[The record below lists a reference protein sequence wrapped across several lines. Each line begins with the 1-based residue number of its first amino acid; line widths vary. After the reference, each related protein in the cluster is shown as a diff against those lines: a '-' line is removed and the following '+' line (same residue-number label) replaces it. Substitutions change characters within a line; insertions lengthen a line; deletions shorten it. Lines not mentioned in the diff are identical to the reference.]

1 MPSLSI
7 GNARTARRLR
17 ACDAFDRRRDLELS
31 PHSAALHPHPS
42 LVRIRGENGVGKSNL
57 YKSLSLLRD
66 AATGRITRTI
76 ADEGGL
82 NSVCWSGLRKR
93 GEDGR
98 LRLSARFDRLEY
110 SIEIGFP
117 GPLEAAFSGEPMI
130 KSESIEATQ
139 GKRTVRLMERKNS
152 LVSVRDESGTWRSH
166 KDAVLPSE
174 TALAGFA
181 EVNECPEI
189 GLVRSA
195 MLGWRFYHDFRT
207 DPASPIRKPC
217 LAIMTPSLSA
227 DGSDLAA
234 ALATL
239 YTIREDATDLQE
251 AIEDA
256 FPGAELRAWEQ
267 DGSCE
272 FDLQLADMPR
282 PFKAHELP
290 DGTLKYICLLAV
302 FMGYRLP
309 PFIALNEP
317 EASLHPSLLA
327 PLARL
332 IVKASRR
339 ADVWIVTHAEQLTEA
354 LRSESSVPLR
364 RVIKQKGA
372 TAIEGLT
379 IGGEYRNEE
388 TDEDES

>member
-1 MPSLSI
+1 MRPSDIAISNYRSI
-7 GNARTARRLR
+7 RRL
-17 ACDAFDRRRDLELS
+17 FMPIQPLS
-31 PHSAALHPHPS
+31 
-42 LVRIRGENGVGKSNL
+42 VFVGENGVGKSNL

-82 NSVCWSGLRKR
+82 NSVCWSGLRRR

-98 LRLSARFDRLEY
+98 LRLAARFDHVKY
-110 SIEIGFP
+110 AIELGHP
-117 GPLEAAFSGEPMI
+117 GPLEAAFPGEPMI
-130 KSESIEATQ
+130 KSERIEATH
-139 GKRTVRLMERKNS
+139 GKRKVLMMERTNS
-152 LVSVRDESGTWRSH
+152 HVSVRGESGTWSEH

-174 TALAGFA
+174 TALADFVDGKA
-181 EVNECPEI
+181 CPEI
-189 GLVRSA
+189 DLIRNALQS
-195 MLGWRFYHDFRT
+195 WRFYHDFRT

-217 LAIMTPSLSA
+217 LAITTPSLSA

-239 YTIREDATDLQE
+239 SAIRQDAADLQD

-256 FPGAELRAWEQ
+256 FPGAELRAWAEN
-267 DGSCE
+267 GRCE
-272 FDLQLADMPR
+272 FELQQADVPR
-282 PFKAHELP
+282 PFKAHELS

-317 EASLHPSLLA
+317 ETSLHPSLLA

-332 IVKASRR
+332 IAKASRR
-339 ADVWIVTHAEQLTEA
+339 ADIWIVTHSEHLMEA

-364 RVIKQKGA
+364 RVIKAKGA
-372 TAIEGLT
+372 TTIEGLSL
-379 IGGEYRNEE
+379 GGEFRDGED
-388 TDEDES
+388 DEDDDD

>member
-1 MPSLSI
+1 MGPSEIEISNYRSI
-7 GNARTARRLR
+7 RRL
-17 ACDAFDRRRDLELS
+17 FMPVQPLS
-31 PHSAALHPHPS
+31 
-42 LVRIRGENGVGKSNL
+42 VFVGENGVGKSNL

-98 LRLSARFDRLEY
+98 LRLAAKIDNIRYF
-110 SIEIGFP
+110 IELGHP
-117 GPLEAAFSGEPMI
+117 GPLEAAFPGEPMI
-130 KSESIEATQ
+130 KSERIEATH
-139 GKRTVRLMERKNS
+139 GKRKVLLMERTNS
-152 LVSVRDESGTWRSH
+152 HVSVRGESGAWSEH
-166 KDAVLPSE
+166 KNAVLPSE
-174 TALAGFA
+174 TALAGFLDGKT
-181 EVNECPEI
+181 CPEVDLI
-189 GLVRSA
+189 RNALQS
-195 MLGWRFYHDFRT
+195 WRFYHDFRT
-207 DPASPIRKPC
+207 DQASPIRKPC
-217 LAIMTPSLSA
+217 LAITTPSLSA

-239 YTIREDATDLQE
+239 YAIRQDAEDMQDAV
-251 AIEDA
+251 EDA
-256 FPGAELRAWEQ
+256 FPGAELRAWQ
-267 DGSCE
+267 RNGACE

-282 PFKAHELP
+282 PFKAHELS

-317 EASLHPSLLA
+317 ETSLHPSLLA

-339 ADVWIVTHAEQLTEA
+339 ADVWIVTHSEHLMEA

-364 RVIKQKGA
+364 RVIKTKGA
-372 TAIEGLT
+372 TIIEGLT
-379 IGGEYRNEE
+379 LAGEFR
-388 TDEDES
+388 DEDDD

>member
-1 MPSLSI
+1 MRLTDVAISNYRSIRQLSI
-7 GNARTARRLR
+7 PIHP
-17 ACDAFDRRRDLELS
+17 LS
-31 PHSAALHPHPS
+31 
-42 LVRIRGENGVGKSNL
+42 VFVGENGVGKSNL

-76 ADEGGL
+76 AEDGGL
-82 NSVCWSGLRKR
+82 KSVCWSGPRKR

-98 LRLSARFDRLEY
+98 LRLSARFDRLRY
-110 SIEIGFP
+110 SIELGFP
-117 GPLEAAFSGEPMI
+117 GPVEAAFSGEPMI
-130 KSESIEATQ
+130 KAESIEMTQ
-139 GKRTVRLMERKNS
+139 GKRAVQLMERKNS
-152 LVSVRDESGTWRSH
+152 LVSVRGESGAWSSH

-174 TALAGFA
+174 TALAGFSDGKQ
-181 EVNECPEI
+181 CPEI
-189 GLVRSA
+189 DLIRNA

-217 LAIMTPSLSA
+217 LAITTPSLSA

-239 YTIREDATDLQE
+239 YTIREDASDIQE
-251 AIEDA
+251 AIQDA
-256 FPGAELRAWEQ
+256 LPGAELRAWEES
-267 DGSCE
+267 GLCE

-282 PFKAHELP
+282 PFRAHELS

-317 EASLHPSLLA
+317 ETSLHPSLLA

-332 IVKASRR
+332 IAKASRR
-339 ADVWIVTHAEQLTEA
+339 ADIWIVTHSEHLMDA

-364 RVIKQKGA
+364 RVIKPKGA
-372 TAIEGLT
+372 TTIEGLT
-379 IGGEYRNEE
+379 IGGEYRDEE
-388 TDEDES
+388 SDEDES

>member
-1 MPSLSI
+1 MRPNEIAISNYRSIRRLSI
-7 GNARTARRLR
+7 PIHP
-17 ACDAFDRRRDLELS
+17 LS
-31 PHSAALHPHPS
+31 
-42 LVRIRGENGVGKSNL
+42 VFVGENGVGKSNL
-57 YKSLSLLRD
+57 YRSLSLLRD
-66 AATGRITRTI
+66 AASGRITRTI

-82 NSVCWSGLRKR
+82 NSVCWSGIRKR

-98 LRLSARFDRLEY
+98 LRLSAKFDRIKY

-117 GPLEAAFSGEPMI
+117 GPLEAAFSSEPMI
-130 KSESIEATQ
+130 KAERIEATQ
-139 GKRTVRLMERKNS
+139 GKRTVQLMERKNS
-152 LVSVRDESGTWRSH
+152 LVSIRGESGAWSSH

-174 TALAGFA
+174 TALAGFSDGK
-181 EVNECPEI
+181 ECPEI
-189 GLVRSA
+189 DLIRNA

-217 LAIMTPSLSA
+217 LAITTPSLSA

-239 YTIREDATDLQE
+239 YFIRQDATDLQD
-251 AIEDA
+251 AIQDA
-256 FPGAELRAWEQ
+256 FPGAELRAWEE
-267 DGSCE
+267 GGLCE

-282 PFKAHELP
+282 PFKAHELS
-290 DGTLKYICLLAV
+290 DGTLKYNCLLAV

-317 EASLHPSLLA
+317 ETSLHPSLLA

-332 IVKASRR
+332 IAKASRR
-339 ADVWIVTHAEQLTEA
+339 ADIWIVTHSEQLMEA

-364 RVIKQKGA
+364 RVIKPKGA
-372 TAIEGLT
+372 TTIEGLT
-379 IGGEYRNEE
+379 VSGEYRDEE
-388 TDEDES
+388 SDEDDS

>member
-1 MPSLSI
+1 MRLTDVAISNYRSIRQLSI
-7 GNARTARRLR
+7 PIHP
-17 ACDAFDRRRDLELS
+17 LS
-31 PHSAALHPHPS
+31 
-42 LVRIRGENGVGKSNL
+42 VFVGENGVGKSNL

-76 ADEGGL
+76 AEDGGL
-82 NSVCWSGLRKR
+82 KSVCWSGPRKR

-98 LRLSARFDRLEY
+98 LRLSARFDRLRY
-110 SIEIGFP
+110 SIELGFP
-117 GPLEAAFSGEPMI
+117 GPVEAAFSGEPMI
-130 KSESIEATQ
+130 KAESIEMTQ
-139 GKRTVRLMERKNS
+139 GKRAVQLMERKNS
-152 LVSVRDESGTWRSH
+152 LVSVRGESGAWSSH

-174 TALAGFA
+174 TALAGFSDGKQ
-181 EVNECPEI
+181 CPEI
-189 GLVRSA
+189 DLIRNA

-217 LAIMTPSLSA
+217 LAITTPSLSA

-239 YTIREDATDLQE
+239 YTIREDASDIQE
-251 AIEDA
+251 AIQDA
-256 FPGAELRAWEQ
+256 FPGAELRAWEES
-267 DGSCE
+267 GLCE

-282 PFKAHELP
+282 PFRAHELS

-309 PFIALNEP
+309 PYIALNEP
-317 EASLHPSLLA
+317 ETSLHPSLLA

-332 IVKASRR
+332 IAKASRR
-339 ADVWIVTHAEQLTEA
+339 ADIWIVTHSEQLMDA

-364 RVIKQKGA
+364 RVIKPKGA
-372 TAIEGLT
+372 TTIEGLT
-379 IGGEYRNEE
+379 IGGEYRDEE
-388 TDEDES
+388 SEEDDS

>member
-1 MPSLSI
+1 MRLTDVGISNYRSIRQLSI
-7 GNARTARRLR
+7 PIHP
-17 ACDAFDRRRDLELS
+17 LS
-31 PHSAALHPHPS
+31 
-42 LVRIRGENGVGKSNL
+42 VFVGENGVGKSNL

-66 AATGRITRTI
+66 AATGRITRRI
-76 ADEGGL
+76 AEDGGL
-82 NSVCWSGLRKR
+82 KSVCWSGPRKR

-98 LRLSARFDRLEY
+98 LRLSARFDRLRY
-110 SIEIGFP
+110 SIELGFP

-130 KSESIEATQ
+130 KAESIEMTQ
-139 GKRTVRLMERKNS
+139 GKRAVQLMERKNS
-152 LVSVRDESGTWRSH
+152 LVSVRGESGAWSSH

-174 TALAGFA
+174 TALAGFSDGKQ
-181 EVNECPEI
+181 CPEI
-189 GLVRSA
+189 DLIRNA

-217 LAIMTPSLSA
+217 LAITTPSLSA

-239 YTIREDATDLQE
+239 YTIREDASDIQE
-251 AIEDA
+251 AIQDA
-256 FPGAELRAWEQ
+256 FPGAELRAWE
-267 DGSCE
+267 DSGLCE

-282 PFKAHELP
+282 PFRAHELS

-317 EASLHPSLLA
+317 ETSLHPSLLA

-332 IVKASRR
+332 IAKASRR
-339 ADVWIVTHAEQLTEA
+339 ADIWIVTHSEQLMDA

-364 RVIKQKGA
+364 RVIKPKGA
-372 TAIEGLT
+372 TTIEGLT
-379 IGGEYRNEE
+379 IGGEYRDEE
-388 TDEDES
+388 SDEDDS

>member
-1 MPSLSI
+1 MRPSDIAISNYRSI
-7 GNARTARRLR
+7 RRL
-17 ACDAFDRRRDLELS
+17 FMPIQPLS
-31 PHSAALHPHPS
+31 
-42 LVRIRGENGVGKSNL
+42 VFVGENGVGKSNL

-82 NSVCWSGLRKR
+82 NSVCWSGMRRR

-98 LRLSARFDRLEY
+98 LRLAARFDNIKY
-110 SIEIGFP
+110 SIELGHP
-117 GPLEAAFSGEPMI
+117 GPVEAAFPGEPMI
-130 KSESIEATQ
+130 KSERIETAH
-139 GKRTVRLMERKNS
+139 GKRKVLLMERTNS
-152 LVSVRDESGTWRSH
+152 HVSIRGESGAWSEHR
-166 KDAVLPSE
+166 DAVLPSE
-174 TALAGFA
+174 TALADFLDGQA
-181 EVNECPEI
+181 GPEVSLIRNA
-189 GLVRSA
+189 LQS
-195 MLGWRFYHDFRT
+195 WRFYHDFRT

-217 LAIMTPSLSA
+217 LAITTPSLSA

-239 YTIREDATDLQE
+239 YAIRQDAADLQD

-267 DGSCE
+267 NGRCE
-272 FDLQLADMPR
+272 FELQLPDMPR
-282 PFKAHELP
+282 PFKAHELS
-290 DGTLKYICLLAV
+290 DGTLKYICLLAA

-317 EASLHPSLLA
+317 ETSLHPSLLA

-332 IVKASRR
+332 IAKASRR
-339 ADVWIVTHAEQLTEA
+339 ADVWIVTHSDHLMEA

-364 RVIKQKGA
+364 RVIKAKGA

-379 IGGEYRNEE
+379 AGGEFRDGEDGDDDDDD
-388 TDEDES
+388 DE

>member
-1 MPSLSI
+1 MRLTDVAICNYRSIRQLSI
-7 GNARTARRLR
+7 PVHP
-17 ACDAFDRRRDLELS
+17 LS
-31 PHSAALHPHPS
+31 
-42 LVRIRGENGVGKSNL
+42 VFVGENGVGKSNL

-76 ADEGGL
+76 AEDGGL
-82 NSVCWSGLRKR
+82 KSVCWSGPRKR

-98 LRLSARFDRLEY
+98 LRLSARFDRLRY
-110 SIEIGFP
+110 SIELGFP

-130 KSESIEATQ
+130 KAESIEATQ
-139 GKRTVRLMERKNS
+139 GKRAVQLMERKNS
-152 LVSVRDESGTWRSH
+152 LVSVRGESGAWSSH

-174 TALAGFA
+174 TAIAGFSDGKQ
-181 EVNECPEI
+181 CPEI
-189 GLVRSA
+189 DLIRNA

-217 LAIMTPSLSA
+217 LAITTPSLNA

-239 YTIREDATDLQE
+239 YTIREDASDIQE
-251 AIEDA
+251 AIQDA
-256 FPGAELRAWEQ
+256 FPGAELRAWEES
-267 DGSCE
+267 GLCE

-282 PFKAHELP
+282 PFRAHELS

-317 EASLHPSLLA
+317 ETSLHPSLLA

-332 IVKASRR
+332 IAKASRR
-339 ADVWIVTHAEQLTEA
+339 ADIWIVTHSEHLMDA

-364 RVIKQKGA
+364 RVIKPKGA
-372 TAIEGLT
+372 TTIEGLT
-379 IGGEYRNEE
+379 IGGEYRDEE
-388 TDEDES
+388 SDEDDS

>member
-1 MPSLSI
+1 MRLTDIAISNYRSIRRLSI
-7 GNARTARRLR
+7 PIHP
-17 ACDAFDRRRDLELS
+17 LS
-31 PHSAALHPHPS
+31 
-42 LVRIRGENGVGKSNL
+42 VFVGENGVGKSNL

-98 LRLSARFDRLEY
+98 LRLSARFDSIRY
-110 SIEIGFP
+110 SIELGFP
-117 GPLEAAFSGEPMI
+117 APLEAAFSGEPMI
-130 KSESIEATQ
+130 KSESIEATR
-139 GKRTVRLMERKNS
+139 GKRTVQMMERKNS
-152 LVSVRDESGTWRSH
+152 LVSVRGDSGAWINH

-174 TALAGFA
+174 TALAGFSDGQ
-181 EVNECPEI
+181 ECPEI
-189 GLVRSA
+189 QLVRAA

-217 LAIMTPSLSA
+217 LAITTPSLSA
-227 DGSDLAA
+227 DGTDLAA

-239 YTIREDATDLQE
+239 YTIRGDASDLQD
-251 AIEDA
+251 AVEDA
-256 FPGAELRAWEQ
+256 FPGAELRAWEEGGLC
-267 DGSCE
+267 D
-272 FDLQLADMPR
+272 FDLQLTDMPR
-282 PFKAHELP
+282 PFRAHELS

-317 EASLHPSLLA
+317 ETSLHPSLLA

-332 IVKASRR
+332 IVRASRR
-339 ADVWIVTHAEQLTEA
+339 ADIWIVTHSEQLMEA

-364 RVIKQKGA
+364 RVIKAKGA
-372 TAIEGLT
+372 TTIEGLT
-379 IGGEYRNEE
+379 LGGEYREE
-388 TDEDES
+388 ESEDDDS

>member
-1 MPSLSI
+1 MRLTDIAITNYRSIRRLSI
-7 GNARTARRLR
+7 PIHP
-17 ACDAFDRRRDLELS
+17 LS
-31 PHSAALHPHPS
+31 
-42 LVRIRGENGVGKSNL
+42 VFVGENGVGKSNL

-66 AATGRITRTI
+66 AAAGQITRTI

-82 NSVCWSGLRKR
+82 NSVCWSGIRKR

-98 LRLSARFDRLEY
+98 LQLSARFDRLRY
-110 SIEIGFP
+110 SIEIGYP
-117 GPLEAAFSGEPMI
+117 SPVAAAFAGEPMI
-130 KSESIEATQ
+130 KEESIEAIQ

-152 LVSVRDESGTWRSH
+152 LVSIRDDSGAWVNH

-174 TALAGFA
+174 PALAGFY
-181 EVNECPEI
+181 NGKECPEI
-189 GLVRSA
+189 DLVRNA

-207 DPASPIRKPC
+207 DPASLIRKPC
-217 LAIMTPSLSA
+217 LAITTPSLSA

-239 YTIREDATDLQE
+239 YTIRQDATDLQD
-251 AIEDA
+251 AIQDA
-256 FPGAELRAWEQ
+256 FPGADLRAWEAN
-267 DGSCE
+267 GWCE

-282 PFKAHELP
+282 PFKAHELS

-302 FMGYRLP
+302 FMGFRLP

-317 EASLHPSLLA
+317 ETSLHPSLLG

-332 IVKASRR
+332 IAKASRR
-339 ADVWIVTHAEQLTEA
+339 ADVWIVTHSEQLMEA
-354 LRSESSVPLR
+354 LRSESSVPPR
-364 RVIKQKGA
+364 RVIKSKGA

-379 IGGEYRNEE
+379 IGGEYRDEE
-388 TDEDES
+388 SDEEDA

>member
-1 MPSLSI
+1 MRLTDVAISNYRSIRQLSI
-7 GNARTARRLR
+7 PIHP
-17 ACDAFDRRRDLELS
+17 LS
-31 PHSAALHPHPS
+31 
-42 LVRIRGENGVGKSNL
+42 VFVGENGVGKSNL

-76 ADEGGL
+76 AEDGGL
-82 NSVCWSGLRKR
+82 KSVCWSGPRKR

-98 LRLSARFDRLEY
+98 LRLSARFDRLRY
-110 SIEIGFP
+110 SIELGFP
-117 GPLEAAFSGEPMI
+117 GPVEAAFSGEPMI
-130 KSESIEATQ
+130 KAESIEMTQ
-139 GKRTVRLMERKNS
+139 GKRAVQLMERKNS
-152 LVSVRDESGTWRSH
+152 LVSVRGESGAWSGH

-174 TALAGFA
+174 TALAGFSDGKQ
-181 EVNECPEI
+181 CPEI
-189 GLVRSA
+189 DVIRNA

-217 LAIMTPSLSA
+217 LAITTPSLSA

-239 YTIREDATDLQE
+239 YTIREDASDIQE
-251 AIEDA
+251 AIQDA
-256 FPGAELRAWEQ
+256 FPGAELRAWEES
-267 DGSCE
+267 GLCE

-282 PFKAHELP
+282 PFRAHELS

-317 EASLHPSLLA
+317 ETSLHPSLLA

-332 IVKASRR
+332 IAKASRR
-339 ADVWIVTHAEQLTEA
+339 ADIWIVTHSEHLMDA

-364 RVIKQKGA
+364 RVIKPKGA
-372 TAIEGLT
+372 TTIEGLT
-379 IGGEYRNEE
+379 IGGEYRDEE
-388 TDEDES
+388 SDEDDS

>member
-1 MPSLSI
+1 MRLTDVAISNYRSIRQLSI
-7 GNARTARRLR
+7 PIHP
-17 ACDAFDRRRDLELS
+17 LS
-31 PHSAALHPHPS
+31 
-42 LVRIRGENGVGKSNL
+42 VFVGENGVGKSNL

-76 ADEGGL
+76 AEDGGL
-82 NSVCWSGLRKR
+82 KSVCWSGPRKR

-98 LRLSARFDRLEY
+98 LRLSARFDRLRY
-110 SIEIGFP
+110 SIELGFP
-117 GPLEAAFSGEPMI
+117 GPVEAAFSGEPMI
-130 KSESIEATQ
+130 KAESIEATQ
-139 GKRTVRLMERKNS
+139 GKRAVQLMERKNS
-152 LVSVRDESGTWRSH
+152 LVSVRGESGAWSSH

-174 TALAGFA
+174 TALAGFSDGKQ
-181 EVNECPEI
+181 CPEI
-189 GLVRSA
+189 DLIRNA

-217 LAIMTPSLSA
+217 LAITTPSLSA

-239 YTIREDATDLQE
+239 YTIREDASDIQE
-251 AIEDA
+251 AIQDA
-256 FPGAELRAWEQ
+256 FPGAELRAWEES
-267 DGSCE
+267 GLCE

-282 PFKAHELP
+282 PFRAHELS

-317 EASLHPSLLA
+317 ETSLHPSLLA

-332 IVKASRR
+332 IAKASRR
-339 ADVWIVTHAEQLTEA
+339 ADIWIVTHSEHLMDA

-364 RVIKQKGA
+364 RVIKPKGA
-372 TAIEGLT
+372 TTIEGLT
-379 IGGEYRNEE
+379 VGGEYRDEE
-388 TDEDES
+388 SDEDDS

>member
-1 MPSLSI
+1 MRPTDIAISNYRSIRRLSI
-7 GNARTARRLR
+7 PIHP
-17 ACDAFDRRRDLELS
+17 LS
-31 PHSAALHPHPS
+31 
-42 LVRIRGENGVGKSNL
+42 VFVGENGVGKSNL

-76 ADEGGL
+76 AEEGGL
-82 NSVCWSGLRKR
+82 NSVCWSGIRKR

-98 LRLSARFDRLEY
+98 LRLSARFEHLKY

-117 GPLEAAFSGEPMI
+117 SPLTAAFAGEPMI
-130 KSESIEATQ
+130 KAESIESTQ
-139 GKRTVRLMERKNS
+139 GKRTVCLMERKNS
-152 LVSVRDESGTWRSH
+152 LVSIRGDSGAWSSH

-174 TALAGFA
+174 TALAGFSDGK
-181 EVNECPEI
+181 ECPEI
-189 GLVRSA
+189 DVIRNA

-217 LAIMTPSLSA
+217 LAITTPSLSA
-227 DGSDLAA
+227 DGGDLAA

-239 YTIREDATDLQE
+239 YTIRQDATDLQD
-251 AIEDA
+251 AIQDA

-267 DGSCE
+267 GGLCE
-272 FDLQLADMPR
+272 FALELEDMPR
-282 PFKAHELP
+282 PFGAHELS

-317 EASLHPSLLA
+317 ETSLHPSLLA

-332 IVKASRR
+332 IAKASRR
-339 ADVWIVTHAEQLTEA
+339 ADIWIVTHSEQLMEA
-354 LRSESSVPLR
+354 LRSESAAPPR
-364 RVIKQKGA
+364 RVIKSKGA

-379 IGGEYRNEE
+379 IGGEYRDEE
-388 TDEDES
+388 ADDDDA

>member
-1 MPSLSI
+1 MRPTDIAISSYRSIRRLSI
-7 GNARTARRLR
+7 PIHP
-17 ACDAFDRRRDLELS
+17 LS
-31 PHSAALHPHPS
+31 
-42 LVRIRGENGVGKSNL
+42 VFVGENGVGKSNL

-66 AATGRITRTI
+66 AAAGRITRTI

-98 LRLSARFDRLEY
+98 LRLSVRFDRLRY

-130 KSESIEATQ
+130 KAESIEATQ
-139 GKRTVRLMERKNS
+139 GKRTVLLMERKNS
-152 LVSVRDESGTWRSH
+152 LVSIRDDNGAWVNH

-174 TALAGFA
+174 PALAGFY
-181 EVNECPEI
+181 NGKECPEI
-189 GLVRSA
+189 DLLRNA

-217 LAIMTPSLSA
+217 LAITTPSLSA

-239 YTIREDATDLQE
+239 YTIRGDADDLQD
-251 AIEDA
+251 AIQDA

-267 DGSCE
+267 GGLCE
-272 FDLQLADMPR
+272 FDLQLEDMPR
-282 PFKAHELP
+282 PFRAHELS

-317 EASLHPSLLA
+317 ETSLHPSLLA

-332 IVKASRR
+332 IAKASRR
-339 ADVWIVTHAEQLTEA
+339 ADIWIVTHSEQLMEA

-364 RVIKQKGA
+364 RVIKSKGA
-372 TAIEGLT
+372 TSIEGLT
-379 IGGEYRNEE
+379 LGGEYREE
-388 TDEDES
+388 ELDDDAS

>member
-1 MPSLSI
+1 MRLTDIAISNYRSIRRLSI
-7 GNARTARRLR
+7 PIHP
-17 ACDAFDRRRDLELS
+17 LS
-31 PHSAALHPHPS
+31 
-42 LVRIRGENGVGKSNL
+42 VFVGENGVGKSNL

-82 NSVCWSGLRKR
+82 NSVCWSGIRKR

-98 LRLSARFDRLEY
+98 LQLSARFDRLKY

-117 GPLEAAFSGEPMI
+117 SPLSASFAGEPMI
-130 KSESIEATQ
+130 KSESIETTQ
-139 GKRTVRLMERKNS
+139 GKRTVCLMERKNS
-152 LVSVRDESGTWRSH
+152 LVSVRGESGAWSSH

-174 TALAGFA
+174 TALAAFSEGK
-181 EVNECPEI
+181 ECPEI
-189 GLVRSA
+189 DLIRNA

-217 LAIMTPSLSA
+217 LAITTPSLSA

-239 YTIREDATDLQE
+239 YTIRQDATDIQD
-251 AIEDA
+251 AIQDA
-256 FPGAELRAWEQ
+256 FPGAELRAGEA
-267 DGSCE
+267 GGLCE
-272 FDLQLADMPR
+272 FDLQLEDMPR
-282 PFKAHELP
+282 PFGAHELS

-317 EASLHPSLLA
+317 ETSLHPSLLA

-332 IVKASRR
+332 IAKASHR
-339 ADVWIVTHAEQLTEA
+339 ADIWIVTHSEQLMEA

-364 RVIKQKGA
+364 RVIKSKGA

-379 IGGEYRNEE
+379 IGGEYREE
-388 TDEDES
+388 EPYDDD

>member
-1 MPSLSI
+1 MRLTDVAISSYRSIRQLSI
-7 GNARTARRLR
+7 PIHP
-17 ACDAFDRRRDLELS
+17 LS
-31 PHSAALHPHPS
+31 
-42 LVRIRGENGVGKSNL
+42 VFVGENGVGKSNL

-76 ADEGGL
+76 AEDGGL
-82 NSVCWSGLRKR
+82 KSVCWSGPRKR

-98 LRLSARFDRLEY
+98 LRLSARFDRLRY
-110 SIEIGFP
+110 SIELGFP
-117 GPLEAAFSGEPMI
+117 GPVEAAFSGEPMI
-130 KSESIEATQ
+130 KAESIEMTQ
-139 GKRTVRLMERKNS
+139 GKRAVQLMERKNS
-152 LVSVRDESGTWRSH
+152 LVSVRGESGAWSSH

-174 TALAGFA
+174 TALAGFSDGKQ
-181 EVNECPEI
+181 CPEI
-189 GLVRSA
+189 DLIRNA

-217 LAIMTPSLSA
+217 LAITTPSLSA

-239 YTIREDATDLQE
+239 YIIREDATDIQE
-251 AIEDA
+251 AIQDA
-256 FPGAELRAWEQ
+256 FPGAELRAWEE
-267 DGSCE
+267 GGLCE

-282 PFKAHELP
+282 PFEAHELS

-317 EASLHPSLLA
+317 ETSLHPSLLA

-332 IVKASRR
+332 IAKASHR
-339 ADVWIVTHAEQLTEA
+339 ADIWIVTHSEQLMDA

-364 RVIKQKGA
+364 RVIKPKGA
-372 TAIEGLT
+372 TMIEGLT
-379 IGGEYRNEE
+379 IGGEYRDEE
-388 TDEDES
+388 SDEDDS

>member
-1 MPSLSI
+1 MRPTDIAISNYRSIRRLSI
-7 GNARTARRLR
+7 PIHP
-17 ACDAFDRRRDLELS
+17 LS
-31 PHSAALHPHPS
+31 
-42 LVRIRGENGVGKSNL
+42 VFVGENGVGKSNL

-66 AATGRITRTI
+66 AAAGRITRTI

-82 NSVCWSGLRKR
+82 NSVCWSGIRKR

-98 LRLSARFDRLEY
+98 LRLSVRFDRLRY

-139 GKRTVRLMERKNS
+139 GKRTARLMERKNS
-152 LVSVRDESGTWRSH
+152 LVSVRDDNGAWVNH

-174 TALAGFA
+174 TALAGFSDGKQ
-181 EVNECPEI
+181 CPEI
-189 GLVRSA
+189 DLIRNA

-207 DPASPIRKPC
+207 DPASTIRKPC
-217 LAIMTPSLSA
+217 LAITTPSLSA
-227 DGSDLAA
+227 DGTDLAA

-239 YTIREDATDLQE
+239 YTIRGDATDLQD
-251 AIEDA
+251 AIQDA

-267 DGSCE
+267 NGLCE
-272 FDLQLADMPR
+272 FDLQLEDMPR
-282 PFKAHELP
+282 PFGAHELS

-317 EASLHPSLLA
+317 ETSLHPSLLA

-332 IVKASRR
+332 IAKASTR
-339 ADVWIVTHAEQLTEA
+339 ADIWIVTHSEQLMEA

-372 TAIEGLT
+372 TNIEGLT
-379 IGGEYRNEE
+379 IGGEYREE
-388 TDEDES
+388 EPDEDDA